1 MGLQLTDFFD
11 NTNYESADTQII
23 ICKEC
28 SSHLCLSHLVISE
41 SFQGSSGPAVLV
53 DRLINY
59 KTDPVLQES
68 KMLTGVYL
76 INKVLCRQCLQTIG
90 WTYKKSFNYAEA
102 YKEGKFVIE
111 RKFIKLIP
119 NNSSTA
125 NLIEQ
130 AKLSNRRRRLSTKSL
145 SSASSL
151 EDGGYSGDFKFNT
164 IPETTKPKSSVAPAN
179 SAIRITNIYSGSG
192 LGRLNYRGLDKDDF
206 DEGDEDDNVFV
217 DV

>member
-1 MGLQLTDFFD
+1 MGLHLTDFFG

-59 KTDPVLQES
+59 KTDSVLQES
-68 KMLTGVYL
+68 KMLTGLYL
-76 INKVLCRQCLQTIG
+76 INKVLCKQCSQTIG
-90 WTYKKSFNYAEA
+90 WTYKKSYNYAEA

-111 RKFIKLIP
+111 RKYIKLIP

-151 EDGGYSGDFKFNT
+151 EDSCQGDFKFNT
-164 IPETTKPKSSVAPAN
+164 IPQATNVKSTVAPAS
-179 SAIRITNIYSGSG
+179 SAIRINNHYSGTA
-192 LGRLNYRGLDKDDF
+192 LGRLHYQGLDKDDF